1 MDESML
7 PLGIDEPPESWPRGM
22 GEAARAAA
30 RVFHAAFRLKKG
42 SRLWPS
48 ARAVEAARGRPK
60 AFV

>member
-7 PLGIDEPPESWPRGM
+7 LLGIGEPPKSWLRGM

-30 RVFHAAFRLKKG
+30 LVFRAAFRLKKG
-42 SRLWPS
+42 SRLRPS